1 MKGGVDY
8 QTAAAL
14 RRANRITR
22 KRQYRVERYVEEQRM
37 LQEDEGE
44 YTVREI
50 IKAWLQLALVM
61 MVGAFIAGFIWGAFF
76 D

>member
-1 MKGGVDY
+1 LKGGIDY
-8 QTAAAL
+8 QTEAAL
-14 RRANRITR
+14 KRANRINR
-22 KRQYRVERYVEEQRM
+22 ARRYKVERYLEEQAMER
-37 LQEDEGE
+37 EDEGE

-61 MVGAFIAGFIWGAFF
+61 VIGAFIAGFIWGTFF

>member
-1 MKGGVDY
+1 LKGGVDY
-8 QTAAAL
+8 QTEAAL
-14 RRANRITR
+14 KRANRINR
-22 KRQYRVERYVEEQRM
+22 ARQYKVERYLEEQEMER
-37 LQEDEGE
+37 EDEGE

-61 MVGAFIAGFIWGAFF
+61 VIGAFIAGFIWGAFF

>member
-1 MKGGVDY
+1 MKGGIDY

-14 RRANRITR
+14 RRANRMTR
-22 KRQYRVERYVEEQRM
+22 KRQYRVKRYMEGQAMEK
-37 LQEDEGE
+37 EDEGE

-50 IKAWLQLALVM
+50 IRAWLQLALVM
-61 MVGAFIAGFIWGAFF
+61 LTGAFVVGFIWGAFF

>member
-1 MKGGVDY
+1 MKGGIDY
-8 QTAAAL
+8 QTSAAL

-22 KRQYRVERYVEEQRM
+22 KRQYKVERYLEEQAMER
-37 LQEDEGE
+37 EDEGE
-44 YTVREI
+44 YTLREI

-61 MVGAFIAGFIWGAFF
+61 VTGAFIAGFIWGTFF

>member
-1 MKGGVDY
+1 MKGGIDY
-8 QTAAAL
+8 QTEAAL
-14 RRANRITR
+14 KRANRINR
-22 KRQYRVERYVEEQRM
+22 ARRYKVERYLEEQAMER
-37 LQEDEGE
+37 EDEGE

-61 MVGAFIAGFIWGAFF
+61 VIGAFIAGFIWGTFF

>member
-1 MKGGVDY
+1 MKGGIDY

-22 KRQYRVERYVEEQRM
+22 KRQYKVERYLEEQRM

-44 YTVREI
+44 YTLREI
-50 IKAWLQLALVM
+50 IRAWLQLALVM
-61 MVGAFIAGFIWGAFF
+61 LVGAFVAGFIWGTLFG
-76 D
+76 

>member
-1 MKGGVDY
+1 MKGGIDY

-14 RRANRITR
+14 RRANRMTR
-22 KRQYRVERYVEEQRM
+22 KRQYRVKRHM
-37 LQEDEGE
+37 EDSAMEHEDDGE

-61 MVGAFIAGFIWGAFF
+61 LTVAFVAGFIWGAFF

>member
-1 MKGGVDY
+1 MKGGIDY

-22 KRQYRVERYVEEQRM
+22 QRQYRVERYMEEQAM
-37 LQEDEGE
+37 EQEDEGE

-50 IKAWLQLALVM
+50 IRAWFQLVGVIVALGLVS
-61 MVGAFIAGFIWGAFF
+61 GFIWGTLFG
-76 D
+76 

>member
-8 QTAAAL
+8 QTEAAL
-14 RRANRITR
+14 KRANRINR
-22 KRQYRVERYVEEQRM
+22 ARQYKVERYLEEQEMER
-37 LQEDEGE
+37 EDEGE
-44 YTVREI
+44 YTLREI

-61 MVGAFIAGFIWGAFF
+61 VIGAFIAGFIWGTFF

>member
-8 QTAAAL
+8 QTGAAL
-14 RRANRITR
+14 RRANRINR
-22 KRQYRVERYVEEQRM
+22 ARQYRVERYMEEQAM
-37 LQEDEGE
+37 EQEDEGE

-61 MVGAFIAGFIWGAFF
+61 MIGAFIAGFIWGAFF

>member
-1 MKGGVDY
+1 MKGGIDY
-8 QTAAAL
+8 QTEAAL
-14 RRANRITR
+14 KRANRINRT
-22 KRQYRVERYVEEQRM
+22 RQYKVERYLEEQAMER
-37 LQEDEGE
+37 EDEGE

-61 MVGAFIAGFIWGAFF
+61 VIGAFIAGFIWGTFF

>member
-61 MVGAFIAGFIWGAFF
+61 MVGAFIAGLIWGAFF

>member
-1 MKGGVDY
+1 LKGGVDY
-8 QTAAAL
+8 QTEAAL
-14 RRANRITR
+14 RRANRINR
-22 KRQYRVERYVEEQRM
+22 ARQYGVERYLKEQAM
-37 LQEDEGE
+37 EQEDEGE

-61 MVGAFIAGFIWGAFF
+61 MIGAFIAGFIWGAFF

>member
-1 MKGGVDY
+1 MKGGIDY
-8 QTAAAL
+8 QTEAAL
-14 RRANRITR
+14 KRANRINR
-22 KRQYRVERYVEEQRM
+22 ARQYKVERYLEEQAMER
-37 LQEDEGE
+37 EDEGE

-61 MVGAFIAGFIWGAFF
+61 VIGAFIAGFIWGTFF

>member
-8 QTAAAL
+8 QTEAAL
-14 RRANRITR
+14 RRANRINR
-22 KRQYRVERYVEEQRM
+22 ARQYRVERYMEEQAM
-37 LQEDEGE
+37 EQEDEGE

-61 MVGAFIAGFIWGAFF
+61 MIGAFIAGFIWGAFF